1 MKSTIA
7 IFLIVAALAAQAN
20 PEPQPDLQFISGTL
34 VENAGLKSILSRRK
48 TMTRIERPVAQR
60 MDNGSIISVYADDS
74 ITTQAVSMV
83 RMSPTTIAKANDLAS
98 DRDTLKAAKAL
109 VKQIKAN
116 HGESVADLT
125 EAEIV
130 SASES
135 VFDTSTKDKA
145 ASATVG
151 ILLGVAAAA
160 ATGKKGTGKTK
171 GIKS

>member
-83 RMSPTTIAKANDLAS
+83 KMSNGATAKVSAMLEDQQ
-98 DRDTLKAAKAL
+98 TLKAAKAL
-109 VKQIKAN
+109 VKQIKSN
-116 HGESVADLT
+116 HADSVADLSDS
-125 EAEIV
+125 EIV
-130 SASES
+130 AASES
-135 VFDTSTKDKA
+135 VFDTSTKDQA
-145 ASATVG
+145 AGAAVG
-151 ILLGVAAAA
+151 MLLGAAALA
-160 ATGKKGTGKTK
+160 AGQNTAKTK
-171 GIKS
+171 KTKRKT